1 MLQAAATVSPQ
12 ATPEQDV
19 MEWRARLF
27 AIALGIAVLL
37 FVVNL
42 VRTRKLKEEFA
53 LLWLLTAV
61 VLVLAPLLIDY
72 LDMIAHALGIEYPP
86 AFIFVLA
93 IICVLLVLFQFSMR
107 ISHFSEQIKVLT
119 QELALLRARLE
130 FLERSPPPRDTES
143 RVRSGEAESRHLS
156 GEAESRHLSGEAN
169 GSATNEPARPA
180 RRDARG
186 LAKSARRGS
195 GLAKGARR
203 SSGLAKSAR
212 RSSGLAKSARRSSG
226 LATDEEG
233 IDVNSDNDAQT

>member
-1 MLQAAATVSPQ
+1 MLSEAATASRVVGEAATASRHLFATAVRFGWQARGIVLPQ
-12 ATPEQDV
+12 EAAQDV
-19 MEWRARLF
+19 MELRARLF
-27 AIALGIAVLL
+27 AIALGIVVLL

-143 RVRSGEAESRHLS
+143 RGASVDRNDSAVHEAPC
-156 GEAESRHLSGEAN
+156 
-169 GSATNEPARPA
+169 PARPEA
-180 RRDARG
+180 GRLAEDATHG
-186 LAKSARRGS
+186 TDP
-195 GLAKGARR
+195 
-203 SSGLAKSAR
+203 
-212 RSSGLAKSARRSSG
+212 
-226 LATDEEG
+226 ATDEEEV
-233 IDVNSDNDAQT
+233 DVNRDRDTQA

>member
-1 MLQAAATVSPQ
+1 MIGLLLQTQ
-12 ATPEQDV
+12 TQDV
-19 MEWRARLF
+19 MESRTRLF

-93 IICVLLVLFQFSMR
+93 IISVLLILFQFSMR

-130 FLERSPPPRDTES
+130 FLERSSPQRPIPRRGGTDAS
-143 RVRSGEAESRHLS
+143 RLEPGRLS
-156 GEAESRHLSGEAN
+156 GEASD
-169 GSATNEPARPA
+169 PAI
-180 RRDARG
+180 
-186 LAKSARRGS
+186 
-195 GLAKGARR
+195 
-203 SSGLAKSAR
+203 
-212 RSSGLAKSARRSSG
+212 
-226 LATDEEG
+226 DEEEMN
-233 IDVNSDNDAQT
+233 VSSDNDTQAQ

>member
-1 MLQAAATVSPQ
+1 MPGEAAAVLPQ
-12 ATPEQDV
+12 ATAAQDA
-19 MEWRARLF
+19 MELRARLF

-72 LDMIAHALGIEYPP
+72 LDMMAHALGIEYPP
-86 AFIFVLA
+86 ALIFVLA

-130 FLERSPPPRDTES
+130 SLEQSLPRGT
-143 RVRSGEAESRHLS
+143 
-156 GEAESRHLSGEAN
+156 
-169 GSATNEPARPA
+169 
-180 RRDARG
+180 
-186 LAKSARRGS
+186 S
-195 GLAKGARR
+195 GLANPATPRTPPRTRDAVAGARSAVPPRARDAVVIAENAGRSTGNARR
-203 SSGLAKSAR
+203 SSGLAKNAR
-212 RSSGLAKSARRSSG
+212 RRTGP
-226 LATDEEG
+226 ATDPEG
-233 IDVNSDNDAQT
+233 IDVNAANDA

>member
-1 MLQAAATVSPQ
+1 MSEAVYPMLQAA
-12 ATPEQDV
+12 QDV
-19 MEWRARLF
+19 MELRARLF
-27 AIALGIAVLL
+27 AIALGVAVLL

-130 FLERSPPPRDTES
+130 FLERLPQRDVEPHHLP
-143 RVRSGEAESRHLS
+143 GETSVPAID
-156 GEAESRHLSGEAN
+156 EA
-169 GSATNEPARPA
+169 ARP
-180 RRDARG
+180 
-186 LAKSARRGS
+186 
-195 GLAKGARR
+195 
-203 SSGLAKSAR
+203 
-212 RSSGLAKSARRSSG
+212 
-226 LATDEEG
+226 TIDEEEF
-233 IDVNSDNDAQT
+233 DVDTDNDTQA